1 MLNNLNVKWLDAG
14 RGHLD
19 GEAEVL
25 NEDDLL
31 IVLAGAALIT
41 ALAGGCTLLL
51 SLLLLLGQDGHNHV
65 LTYVLMGLRQNIG
78 SLNSYQIRT

>member
-1 MLNNLNVKWLDAG
+1 MLKKLNLNVEGLDAR

-31 IVLAGAALIT
+31 IVLAGVALI
-41 ALAGGCTLLL
+41 ASLAGGPLLL
-51 SLLLLLGQDGHNHV
+51 SLLLLLG
-65 LTYVLMGLRQNIG
+65 
-78 SLNSYQIRT
+78 